1 MDEKNKDAFLIEIPN
16 FLTDLNI
23 DISAVEPNPAIPIP
37 DFLKGERY
45 FKELLI
51 NPLACNMC
59 EDVCTS
65 CTDACIS
72 SCTGCQSC
80 TNCLYGCTLS
90 CTVSCTSGCISCTS
104 SCTSGCTS
112 SCTSSCTSCTSCTS
126 SQHTHTWVKNHH
138 EAGSSSCSSPSG
150 TSHPHSMHDKCSSCG
165 ACRSSGSNASW
176 SETTACVSDGCWDNV
191 RCSRCN
197 KLIRT
202 QEHHHS
208 GGSSATCTSPAKCK
222 CGKTNIGSALGHSF
236 SSDAEYC
243 KRGCGTKNPNYVKPH
258 THNWKYT
265 DWQSNGSSGCKRL
278 KYCDGAGTCPVGA
291 SEETKPHSFSGDTC
305 TDCGYTKPHTHTWV
319 SRHHEAGSSDCSN
332 SSGTSHPHAMHDKC
346 SSCGACRSS
355 GSNASWKEVVTC
367 VSDGCWDNVRCSRC
381 NTLIRTQEH
390 HHSGGSPATCTS
402 PAKCKCGKTTIG
414 SALGHDW
421 TSWWDNP
428 NTCEKTRRCSRCFDR
443 EYETSH
449 KGYGSPSCTEGGKC
463 YCGGSTSGSALGHH
477 FVNGICTR
485 CGASSGDTTVC
496 QHPNCTPTSWVANGD
511 NGCFSH
517 KVCLTC
523 GKSITGN
530 VTSHSYS
537 IISGYGATTQSM
549 HTVNKSCGKC
559 GYTKGFSESHTFD
572 SSNTCACG
580 REKGSCN
587 PCVGEWSAWR
597 YKNENECERKMY
609 CKTCSAYMQSETQY
623 HKFANYGEVRPLD
636 PYFHIESGYCKD
648 CLRSLAQK
656 VAHTEGNCICGVVS
670 GGGGGGSTMPQIVGF
685 TVKPSP
691 NAMKLNISV
700 TAKNASKYIYTLG
713 SGTDGSLIATSKL
726 IPNSTYSFDVIP
738 NQKYTVVI
746 EAFNLKG
753 YSDIVVYEITTP
765 NGIPELFKWKTPP
778 TVGADF
784 ASVVTKG
791 EWQRLQNIVNAW
803 RQYYKQTAY
812 NYLLVVSGDTYFSIP
827 ETGHDFTYIHFN
839 QIVNALK
846 TIPDF
851 KGSLPNKKTSN
862 PRQWLASEFKGFEN
876 AIASLQPRALSSNET
891 LLDEELLLDKE

>member
-1 MDEKNKDAFLIEIPN
+1 MDEKNKDAFLIEIPS

-150 TSHPHSMHDKCSSCG
+150 TSHPHPMHDKCSSCG

-176 SETTACVSDGCWDNV
+176 SETTS
-191 RCSRCN
+191 
-197 KLIRT
+197 
-202 QEHHHS
+202 
-208 GGSSATCTSPAKCK
+208 
-222 CGKTNIGSALGHSF
+222 
-236 SSDAEYC
+236 
-243 KRGCGTKNPNYVKPH
+243 
-258 THNWKYT
+258 
-265 DWQSNGSSGCKRL
+265 
-278 KYCDGAGTCPVGA
+278 
-291 SEETKPHSFSGDTC
+291 
-305 TDCGYTKPHTHTWV
+305 
-319 SRHHEAGSSDCSN
+319 
-332 SSGTSHPHAMHDKC
+332 
-346 SSCGACRSS
+346 
-355 GSNASWKEVVTC
+355 C

-390 HHSGGSPATCTS
+390 HHSGGSSATCTS

-414 SALGHDW
+414 SALGHVW

-443 EYETSH
+443 EYQTSH

-496 QHPNCTPTSWVANGD
+496 QHPNCTPTSWVDNGD

-549 HTVNKSCGKC
+549 HTVNKSCGRC
-559 GYTKGFSESHTFD
+559 SYTKGFSESHTFD

-580 REKGSCN
+580 RKKGTCN

-609 CKTCSAYMQSETQY
+609 CKTCSAYMQSETQF
-623 HKFANYGEVRPLD
+623 HKFVNYGEVRPLD

-656 VAHTEGNCICGVVS
+656 VAHTEGNCICGIVS
-670 GGGGGGSTMPQIVGF
+670 GGGGGGGGSTMPQIVGF

-691 NAMKLNISV
+691 NALKLNISV

-746 EAFNLKG
+746 EAFNLVG
-753 YSDIVVYEITTP
+753 DSDIVVYEITTP
-765 NGIPELFKWKTPP
+765 NGIPELFKWTTTP
-778 TVGADF
+778 VIGADF
-784 ASVVTKG
+784 ASVVTKT

-839 QIVNALK
+839 QIINALK

-851 KGSLPNKKTSN
+851 KGSLPSKKTSN
-862 PRQWLASEFKGFEN
+862 PRQWLASEFKDFEN

-891 LLDEELLLDKE
+891 LLDEELLSDKE